1 MKKNVVFMILL
12 LMISTPM
19 LSVGQTNVKETP
31 EYQRQLNV
39 YNLAKRYNDVTAI
52 RNSIYQIIAINP
64 DEKAWLD
71 TLALFYFEYEQY
83 GAAALVTN
91 DAITIDPDNLLALE
105 VNAISMENIGLKE
118 NAVNR
123 YQSLYIKEPSLT
135 LLYKIAF
142 LQYELE
148 RLTECETIINQV
160 MDDQQSIVE
169 KVNFQGEGEEVI
181 EVTMNTA
188 VKNLLGLVRL
198 QQGKTEEAIK
208 IFEEILYEHP
218 TFALV
223 KQNLATAKGN

>member
-31 EYQRQLNV
+31 EYQKQVNI
-39 YNLAKRYNDVTAI
+39 YNLAKRYNDVTVI
-52 RNSIYQIIAINP
+52 RNSIYELIAIDP
-64 DEKAWLD
+64 DEKSWLD

-105 VNAISMENIGLKE
+105 INAISMESIGLRE
-118 NAVNR
+118 NALNR
-123 YQSLYIKEPSLT
+123 YQSLYIKEPSLN

-148 RLTECETIINQV
+148 RLTECETVISQV
-160 MDDQQSIVE
+160 MEDPQSQIE

-188 VKNLLGLVRL
+188 VKNLLGLVRMK
-198 QQGKTEEAIK
+198 QGKTEEAIK

-223 KQNLATAKGN
+223 KQNLADAKGN

>member
-1 MKKNVVFMILL
+1 MILL

>member
-19 LSVGQTNVKETP
+19 LSVGQTNVKESP
-31 EYQRQLNV
+31 EYQKQMNI
-39 YNLAKRYNDVTAI
+39 YNLAKRYNDVTVI
-52 RNSIYQIIAINP
+52 RNSIYELIAIDP
-64 DEKAWLD
+64 DEKSWLD

-91 DAITIDPDNLLALE
+91 DALIIDPDNLLALE
-105 VNAISMENIGLKE
+105 VNAISMESIGLRE
-118 NAVNR
+118 NALNR
-123 YQSLYIKEPSLT
+123 YQSLYIKEPSLN

-148 RLTECETIINQV
+148 RLTECETIISQV
-160 MDDQQSIVE
+160 MEDPQSEVE

-188 VKNLLGLVRL
+188 VKNLLGLVRMK
-198 QQGKTEEAIK
+198 QGKTEEAVT

-223 KQNLATAKGN
+223 KQNLADAKGN

>member
-19 LSVGQTNVKETP
+19 LSVGQTNVKESP
-31 EYQRQLNV
+31 EYQKQMNI
-39 YNLAKRYNDVTAI
+39 YNLAKRYNDVTVI
-52 RNSIYQIIAINP
+52 RNSIYELIAIDP
-64 DEKAWLD
+64 DEKSWLD

-91 DAITIDPDNLLALE
+91 DALIIDPENLLALE
-105 VNAISMENIGLKE
+105 VNAISMESIGLRE
-118 NAVNR
+118 NALNR
-123 YQSLYIKEPSLT
+123 YQSLYIKEPSLN

-148 RLTECETIINQV
+148 RLTECETIISQV
-160 MDDQQSIVE
+160 MEDPQSQVE

-188 VKNLLGLVRL
+188 VKNLLGLVRMK
-198 QQGKTEEAIK
+198 QGKTEEAVK

-223 KQNLATAKGN
+223 KQNLADAKGN